1 MSPHGKANS
10 PMDEKSISP
19 SRSWKKRLGR
29 LVLWMLGVFLL
40 VSLSLIGISLPNL
53 TREVSPPEISGPRQI
68 KKIAPNGET
77 TRPGENETTP
87 RPDDAPTSRTVIL
100 DASGREIL
108 NLRDFPHLSPTM
120 RLLAEEW
127 ITAWKELEKI
137 AEADSDST
145 TSARAQQK
153 LVQTAQYIPGYLN
166 FPLEWG
172 KISYQE
178 ALDKEFNFLLQN
190 GFARNSILGALPDE
204 QVALPF
210 AMRLDSIC
218 FDMRSR
224 LLSELAIQHGEWR
237 DSILA
242 FSQINTYRRHQE
254 YYDSSQIAQRCWEDE
269 LYCWR
274 QMGLAGQVGLIA
286 RSYEKRIPLS
296 QNPNLTNDLMH
307 LPAEVSWNFMISE
320 LWRKRWNPPQ
330 NPDDPGQTVP

>member
-1 MSPHGKANS
+1 
-10 PMDEKSISP
+10 MDENSVSP

-29 LVLWMLGVFLL
+29 LALWMLGVFLL
-40 VSLSLIGISLPNL
+40 FSLGLIGISLPNL
-53 TREVSPPEISGPRQI
+53 TQKVSPPEISGPRQLER
-68 KKIAPNGET
+68 IAQNGEVSRT
-77 TRPGENETTP
+77 DKNGETP
-87 RPDDAPTSRTVIL
+87 RPDDEPTSRTVIV
-100 DASGREIL
+100 DASGREVL

-120 RLLAEEW
+120 QLLTEEW
-127 ITAWKELEKI
+127 IVAWKELEKI
-137 AEADSDST
+137 AKVDNDST
-145 TSARAQQK
+145 NSARARQRLFQI
-153 LVQTAQYIPGYLN
+153 AQYIQGYLN

-172 KISYQE
+172 NISYQK
-178 ALDKEFNFLLQN
+178 ALDKEFMFLLQN
-190 GFARNSILGALPDE
+190 GLACNSILGDLPDE

-286 RSYEKRIPLS
+286 RSYEKRIPPS
-296 QNPNLTNDLMH
+296 QTPNLKNDLMH

-320 LWRKRWNPPQ
+320 LWRKNWTPPQ
-330 NPDDPGQTVP
+330 NPSEFDSEM